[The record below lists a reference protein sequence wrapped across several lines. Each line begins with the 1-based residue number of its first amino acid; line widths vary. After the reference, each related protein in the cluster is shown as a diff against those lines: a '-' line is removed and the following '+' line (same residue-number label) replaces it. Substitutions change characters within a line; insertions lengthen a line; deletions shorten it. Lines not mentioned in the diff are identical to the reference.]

1 MSQRLHIGTPIK
13 DHYDC
18 VITSMDGALQKLL
31 DDWLCISHGHFLSPW
46 KIVINDNALWLE
58 IEPIVKNV
66 IEALSRQY
74 PEDVSCIVRWD
85 EEGKDWVRLH

>member
-46 KIVINDNALWLE
+46 KIAINDNTLWLE
-58 IEPIVKNV
+58 VEPIINEV
-66 IEALSRQY
+66 ISALGRKYPDDVTCIARWNEEAGEY
-74 PEDVSCIVRWD
+74 VR
-85 EEGKDWVRLH
+85 EH